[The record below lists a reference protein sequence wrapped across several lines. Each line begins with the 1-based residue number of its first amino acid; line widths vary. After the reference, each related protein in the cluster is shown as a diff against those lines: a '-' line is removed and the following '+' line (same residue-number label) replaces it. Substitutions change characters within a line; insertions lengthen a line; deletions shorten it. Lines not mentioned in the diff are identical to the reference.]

1 MKILVVEDSMLYRK
15 IIVKNLKEFLPEAEY
30 YVCADGFEGYDI
42 CLKEQPDFIT
52 LDLLMPNMD
61 GIEFMKLARKDG
73 ITAKI
78 FVVSADVQQKVKEE
92 VLELGALSFVNKPF
106 SAEKAKALTEIMR
119 GGAAC

>member
-30 YVCADGFEGYDI
+30 FVCADGFEGYDI

-61 GIEFMKLARKDG
+61 GIEFIKLTRKDG

-106 SAEKAKALTEIMR
+106 SAEKAKALAEIMR